1 MERRQAP
8 IYHRQIPFV
17 YTTKSVALLQLTT
30 SNAAPKDSSR
40 LATTTA
46 AGEAAEPSPARL
58 DPLLLLLLSAVRSRL
73 AVVEVLRV
81 ADGVVPE
88 ALLRGG
94 LERPAVAPQQ
104 APRPG
109 AHPVQDVPPRA
120 AALAPAQRRGLVVGH
135 VQPARERRA
144 PRHHPPEPP
153 LPPPP
158 QRARRRQRLHGRHRL
173 RAPER
178 RRRQR
183 RSEARRQGRHAPA
196 QPGPAAGAGTAR
208 GGHREL
214 LVLAPPRLDR
224 LQDRVGRHCP
234 ATVGR

>member
-1 MERRQAP
+1 MGRAGR
-8 IYHRQIPFV
+8 
-17 YTTKSVALLQLTT
+17 
-30 SNAAPKDSSR
+30 SR
-40 LATTTA
+40 
-46 AGEAAEPSPARL
+46 PPPARL
-58 DPLLLLLLSAVRSRL
+58 DPLLLCSPASGL

-88 ALLRGG
+88 SLRRGG
-94 LERPAVAPQQ
+94 LERPAVAAQQ

-109 AHPVQDVPPRA
+109 AHLVEDVPPRA
-120 AALAPAQRRGLVVGH
+120 AAVAPAQRGGLVVAH
-135 VQPARERRA
+135 LQPARERRA

-158 QRARRRQRLHGRHRL
+158 QRARRRQRLHGRHRP
-173 RAPER
+173 RATER

-183 RSEARRQGRHAPA
+183 RPEVRRQGRHAPA
-196 QPGPAAGAGTAR
+196 QTDPAAGPSRGR
-208 GGHREL
+208 GGGGHGEL

-234 ATVGR
+234 ATTVGGRERERERERDLWMRRLSARPP